1 MKPVLSD
8 SSFGNGILYLMLST
22 GFALIGGM
30 VSDYLFYFGLLMDAA
45 IVMVWALSYEGNRF
59 MDSPVKVLQ
68 YMKYDFRN
76 GPIYYVIAAGCW
88 IVTIINAILDHQR
101 YNYIEFDIWLS
112 LISIYFI
119 SCIMV
124 LWGYTKE
131 YDKLK

>member
-1 MKPVLSD
+1 MRPVLSD
-8 SSFGNGILYLMLST
+8 SSFGNGILYLILST

-68 YMKYDFRN
+68 YIKYDFRN
-76 GPIYYVIAAGCW
+76 GPIYYLIAAGCW
-88 IVTIINAILDHQR
+88 IVTIINAILDYQR

-119 SCIMV
+119 SCVMV
-124 LWGYTKE
+124 LWGYTKD

>member
-1 MKPVLSD
+1 M
-8 SSFGNGILYLMLST
+8 
-22 GFALIGGM
+22 GGM
-30 VSDYLFYFGLLMDAA
+30 VSDYLFYFGLLMDAV
-45 IVMVWALSYEGNRF
+45 IVMIWALSYEGNRF

-76 GPIYYVIAAGCW
+76 GPIYYFMAAGLW
-88 IVTIINAILDHQR
+88 IVTIIHTVLDYSR

-119 SCIMV
+119 SCVMV

-131 YDKLK
+131 YDKL

>member
-1 MKPVLSD
+1 MRPVLSK

-59 MDSPVKVLQ
+59 MDSPVKILQ

-76 GPIYYVIAAGCW
+76 GPIYYIIAAGCW
-88 IVTIINAILDHQR
+88 IVTIINAILDYSR

-119 SCIMV
+119 SCVMV
-124 LWGYTKE
+124 LWGYTKD

>member
-8 SSFGNGILYLMLST
+8 SSFGNGILYLILST

-76 GPIYYVIAAGCW
+76 GPIYYLIAAGCW
-88 IVTIINAILDHQR
+88 IVTIIQSILDYSR
-101 YNYIEFDIWLS
+101 YGYIEYDIWLS
-112 LISIYFI
+112 LLSIYFI
-119 SCIMV
+119 SCVMV
-124 LWGYTKE
+124 LWGYTKD
-131 YDKLK
+131 YDRLK